1 MKDLVKPG
9 LFLYG
14 YTVKETFLANT
25 TSGLFPPLRF
35 GMGTRLQLVI
45 ALPPASV
52 ACYISLY
59 FITYN
64 QANLLKLPIR

>member
-25 TSGLFPPLRF
+25 TSGLFPPLCF
-35 GMGTRLQLVI
+35 GMGTRLRLVVD
-45 ALPPASV
+45 LPPASV
-52 ACYISLY
+52 ACYI
-59 FITYN
+59 
-64 QANLLKLPIR
+64 LLCYL